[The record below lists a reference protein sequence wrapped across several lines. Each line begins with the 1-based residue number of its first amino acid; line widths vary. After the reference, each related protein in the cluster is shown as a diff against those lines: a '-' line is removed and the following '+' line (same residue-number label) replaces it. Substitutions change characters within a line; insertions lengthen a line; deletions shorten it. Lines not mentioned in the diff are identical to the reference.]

1 MSYKSKSYRKF
12 LATLTTTAVLAAMIA
27 PAANA
32 TETKKFSDVD
42 EAYWAAN
49 EIYSLVEQGI
59 INGYEDNTYKPE
71 KSIERGQAANLL
83 TAALKLDIPSDLNAF
98 EDVSIDSSFA
108 KGAAATKA
116 AGIFK
121 GYEGK
126 FGVGD
131 VLTREQMA
139 SVLVRAFELELDPN
153 GEDVSFTDWDA
164 VSPTHQQN
172 VKILA
177 QHGITTGKA
186 DGSFAPKAPVSRAA
200 FAVFLSRALEIQTDE
215 NYTLSIMHTN
225 DTHANLKD
233 VAKRATAIKEVRAVK
248 PNALLV
254 DAGDVMTGTLYF
266 NEHKGQADLEFMNL
280 AKYDAMTFGN
290 HEFDQGGSEEGHQA
304 LSEFVKGADFPFVSA
319 NVDFSKDSLFDD
331 VNQGGTYTDVPDN
344 GNIYSGIIKEVDGE
358 KVGIFGLT
366 TVETPDIS
374 SPESI
379 EFKDYI
385 ESAEEAVSAFEE
397 QGIDKIVVLSHL
409 GYDDNPAYDND
420 KLLATYVDGIDVIV
434 GGHSHTE
441 LAEPDVVN
449 EDENGQAKEPTVI
462 VQAKEYN
469 KFLGT
474 VDVEFDQDG
483 VVVGYAGELIS
494 IADKEE
500 DPEAA
505 AILKEF
511 SEPVLELENTE
522 TGAVATEALPN
533 PRLSDSPTSVRNS
546 ETKLGNLIADGMLEK
561 ARKYNENAVIAFQN
575 GGGIRADIDQG
586 PITLGDIL
594 TVLPY
599 YNTLA
604 TMNLTGEEILQ
615 ALEQSVSLAPQEN
628 GGFLHVAGMK
638 FTYDS
643 SKPAGERVVSVEVE
657 EEERVFT
664 PLDETKEYVVA
675 INAFT
680 AKGGDNYDLFK
691 AIYAEGRVTD
701 LGIVDW
707 ETLRDYVVSLENV
720 DPQIEDRIVDV
731 ATSAN

>member
-1 MSYKSKSYRKF
+1 MSYKSKSYRKL

-27 PAANA
+27 PGASAV
-32 TETKKFSDVD
+32 ETKKFSDVD

-49 EIYSLVEQGI
+49 EIYSLVEQGV

-83 TAALKLDIPSDLNAF
+83 TSALKLEIPSDLNAF
-98 EDVSIDSSFA
+98 EDVSTDSSFA

-139 SVLVRAFELELDPN
+139 SVLVRAFELKLKPN
-153 GEDVSFTDWDA
+153 AEDISFTDWDE
-164 VSPTHQQN
+164 VSPDHQQN

-200 FAVFLSRALEIQTDE
+200 FAVFLSRALEIQTND
-215 NYTLSIMHTN
+215 NYTISIMHTN

-266 NEHKGQADLEFMNL
+266 NEHKGKADLEFMNL

-319 NVDFSKDSLFDD
+319 NVDFSKDSLFDE

-397 QGIDKIVVLSHL
+397 QGVNKIVVLSHL

-420 KLLATYVDGIDVIV
+420 KLLAAYVDGIDVIV

-483 VVVGYAGELIS
+483 VVVGYAGELIT

-500 DPEAA
+500 DAEAA

-511 SEPVLELENTE
+511 SEPVLELESTE
-522 TGAVATEALPN
+522 TGAVAAEALPN
-533 PRLSDSPTSVRNS
+533 PRLSDSPSSVRNS

-561 ARKYNENAVIAFQN
+561 ARKYNKNAVIAFQN

-643 SKPAGERVVSVEVE
+643 SKPAGERVVSAEVE
-657 EEERVFT
+657 EEEGVFT

-720 DPQIEDRIVDV
+720 NPQIEGRIVDV
-731 ATSAN
+731 ATSDN